1 MNPKKATDDP
11 KAKSAAAK
19 AALKKGADELKKA
32 QAAEKKKP
40 AAKPPVV
47 DGGTLAVI
55 PPPIKPAKGDIGEIM
70 RKCLVTEGPNHAIVS
85 LNPETTKAEYLAIF
99 DNFIGIGECWQ
110 IELGK
115 LIVLGESLSSFKGK
129 YAEAMA
135 ASGRSIDSVKAYRAV
150 VVNTPPELL
159 ALNVPY
165 TSARQTV
172 KVRDPEK
179 KAALFHK
186 IAAAQKTDTPMTV
199 EQVKEEADKAA
210 PKKKTRANA
219 AKPTEPVRL
228 NADEK
233 SMLHTFTNF
242 IGEAHKYMDAM
253 SFLFDADREETAKLR
268 EMLRDIAKFSSRME
282 S

>member
-1 MNPKKATDDP
+1 MSTKKATDH
-11 KAKSAAAK
+11 KAAKAAAK

-32 QAAEKKKP
+32 QAEAKKN
-40 AAKPPVV
+40 PPVI
-47 DGGTLAVI
+47 DAGKLDVI
-55 PPPIKPAKGDIGEIM
+55 PPAIKPARGDIGEIM

-99 DNFIGIGECWQ
+99 DNYMGVGECWQ

-115 LIVLGESLSSFKGK
+115 LIVAGESLPCFKGK
-129 YAEAMA
+129 YVEAMA

-165 TSARQTV
+165 TALRQTV

-179 KAALFHK
+179 KAELIK
-186 IAAAQKTDTPMTV
+186 EIAAAQKTDSPMTV
-199 EQVKEEADKAA
+199 EEVKKAADKAA
-210 PKKKTRANA
+210 PKKKTRENK
-219 AKPTEPVRL
+219 AKPPEPVKL

-233 SMLHTFTNF
+233 QMLKLF
-242 IGEAHKYMDAM
+242 IESLKEPHKIMEDM
-253 SFLFDADREETAKLR
+253 SFLFDADKDDTAKLR
-268 EMLRDIAKFSSRME
+268 EMLRDFAKFSHKME